1 MDEVNSYNLSRQW
14 FDYCFENPEK
24 INPNHSAIFFFAIE
38 HNNRLGWKE
47 KFGFPTEMAKD
58 AVGIKNYKT
67 FSKAFNDL
75 IDWGFIKVYTKSKNQ
90 YSANVIGLVKNT
102 KATTKALSKAM
113 LKHSQ
118 KQVQSI
124 VGIDKPYNHIT
135 KEPNNSH
142 SWRDN
147 FDEYI
152 SLLNDAL
159 QSLKSDS
166 EYITKQE
173 SYYPGLDVIRTL
185 DKAFEEYWST
195 EAAWKHKKR
204 SRATEINWKA
214 TLTNAIALQS
224 NKVYKSRSTI
234 TPPEKRLTAAD
245 FMKS

>member
-1 MDEVNSYNLSRQW
+1 MEEVTGYELSRQW
-14 FDYCFENPEK
+14 FDYCYENPEL
-24 INPNHSAIFFFAIE
+24 ITPTHTALYFFAIE
-38 HNNRLGWKE
+38 HCNRLGWKE
-47 KFGFPTEMAKD
+47 KFGLPTQMAMDGLGVKSWR
-58 AVGIKNYKT
+58 AY
-67 FSKAFNDL
+67 SKAFND
-75 IDWGFIKVYTKSKNQ
+75 IVEWGFFKVHQKSKNQ
-90 YSANVIGLVKNT
+90 YSATVIAIVKNT
-102 KATTKALSKAM
+102 KAKSKALTKAMQKHRQ
-113 LKHSQ
+113 KHSNLIA
-118 KQVQSI
+118 V
-124 VGIDKPYNHIT
+124 IDKPDNHIT

-159 QSLKSDS
+159 QSLKCDP
-166 EYITKQE
+166 EYIAKQE
-173 SYYPGLDVIRTL
+173 SYYPGLDVIKTL

-204 SRATEINWKA
+204 SRATDINWKA